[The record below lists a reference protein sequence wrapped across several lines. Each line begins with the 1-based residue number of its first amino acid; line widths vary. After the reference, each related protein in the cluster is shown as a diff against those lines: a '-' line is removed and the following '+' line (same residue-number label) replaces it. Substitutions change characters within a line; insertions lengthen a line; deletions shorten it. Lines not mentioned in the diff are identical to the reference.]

1 MARGALKPPS
11 MLGALLGEDFAN
23 RTKKKVTF
31 VSPEISRSSSTTTT
45 SEEDGSGDDASTS
58 DIDSTYAVVGSDEDI
73 SETDEDVPAPPI
85 AESASMATTGS
96 SEVPEWTREED
107 RAVLSMKMEGRSW
120 ANIGKELSRGKKEV
134 QRHYKALSSDAAKL
148 GLTVEKLARIWA
160 EESDEA
166 EEEEER
172 PNDSGKD
179 KRVKRKDAAKARKDG
194 SKHKEKRKTKATKI
208 NKRRHKPAGSTSSS
222 SPSKEPPSATKRS
235 AGAKTKFK
243 SKSKSKGKKNKP
255 VVVVAEP
262 PAPPSSSSSS
272 TSRSS
277 SRSSSSDE
285 DEDPNA
291 EHRAQQRYLYHE
303 IYGAMFPGQRA
314 LRPDAA
320 WSADD
325 CRTLAVLEA
334 RRRHLWWEFLQ
345 SDFYNATGRVVD
357 AEVLRAKFEEEDV
370 DADAE
375 EEEEEEQEEEE
386 EGWKEGG
393 MN

>member
-11 MLGALLGEDFAN
+11 MLGALLGEDFSN

-58 DIDSTYAVVGSDEDI
+58 DIDSIYAVVGSDEDI

-85 AESASMATTGS
+85 AESASMAATGS
-96 SEVPEWTREED
+96 SEAPEWTREED
-107 RAVLSMKMEGRSW
+107 RAVLSMKAEGRSW

-166 EEEEER
+166 EEEEEG
-172 PNDSGKD
+172 PNESGKD
-179 KRVKRKDAAKARKDG
+179 KRVKRKDAAKAKKDG
-194 SKHKEKRKTKATKI
+194 SKHKEKPKTKATKT
-208 NKRRHKPAGSTSSS
+208 NKGRHKPAESTSS
-222 SPSKEPPSATKRS
+222 SPSKEPHTATKPSA
-235 AGAKTKFK
+235 GHKTKT
-243 SKSKSKGKKNKP
+243 KSKGKKNKP
-255 VVVVAEP
+255 VVVVVDT
-262 PAPPSSSSSS
+262 PAPPSPSSS
-272 TSRSS
+272 TSPSS
-277 SRSSSSDE
+277 SPSSSSDEDEDE

-291 EHRAQQRYLYHE
+291 EHWAQQRYLYHE
-303 IYGAMFPGQRA
+303 IYGAMYPNQRT
-314 LRPDAA
+314 LRPDAR

-334 RRRHLWWEFLQ
+334 RRRHLWWQFLQ

-357 AEVLRAKFEEEDV
+357 AEVLRAKFEEED
-370 DADAE
+370 ADAE
-375 EEEEEEQEEEE
+375 EEEEEEEE
-386 EGWKEGG
+386 
-393 MN
+393 